1 MSKIPVRGDLV
12 KKKKPNE
19 RNLTAIQLKKMRFTQ
34 EINQLYSDIFEE
46 KRQKLLQEKKNANLQ
61 NKRSEMQKDFDQLIQ
76 KAEDAKRDLMI
87 KLSEIEQENNELAE
101 RLERLKQQKATEQ
114 KKDETN
120 EIQKRAEEDLETQLH
135 SEIASL
141 ETEHNRL
148 LREITEKKDKK
159 VDLKKKYKRV
169 KDTYEA
175 LLRRVK
181 QIALD
186 KEVKKKKKELE
197 KINAENE
204 QRMKE
209 EAERKKNPINVYK
222 NILYNAGY
230 NNETYDIPI
239 VVHEIDD
246 PVEIN
251 SMSGDLLDESEIY
264 NEPNEIND
272 QIRILLSTGQY
283 TEADPI
289 IRELKS
295 LLKKD

>member
-251 SMSGDLLDESEIY
+251 SMSGDSLDESEIY

-295 LLKKD
+295 RLKKD